1 MILLAYCSLRWRF
14 VPGDE
19 DDVAAAYSRPY
30 QRARRGAWL
39 KMPNACV
46 YCADDLGSRE
56 LRGGIAEGLEL
67 EGLPRVERDESYII
81 AIWAC

>member
-1 MILLAYCSLRWRF
+1 
-14 VPGDE
+14 
-19 DDVAAAYSRPY
+19 
-30 QRARRGAWL
+30 
-39 KMPNACV
+39 MPNACV

-67 EGLPRVERDESYII
+67 EGPPRVERDESYSI